1 MKEVNVCLIYNFA
14 QHYRLGVFKKMEL
27 ELDSDF
33 YFGNASDDI
42 VKLDYNELRNFK
54 GELKNIPIA
63 PPIYWQK
70 GILSIDNKYSHYILL
85 GEYYCISTWV
95 FTILRKLQNKKI
107 YFWTHGWY
115 GNESSLKKVVKK
127 LFFNLADGILLYGNH
142 AKELMIREGFEPKKL
157 HVIYNSLD
165 YNKQF
170 SIRQSLNIS
179 PLFEDRFGNNNKV
192 ILFIGR
198 LTKVKRLDQLIEL
211 ISNCKKAFER
221 NLNLVIVGT
230 GVEEHSLQTLVEEKG
245 LNDQVWFY
253 GESYNEEL
261 NAQLIYNA
269 DICVSP
275 GNVGLT
281 AMHSLMY
288 GTPVITHNDYKNQMP
303 EFEAIESGITGDFF
317 QKDNIED
324 LTNVILNWIDDNENR
339 FVVRERCY
347 DIMDRIYNPDFQVK
361 ILKSLINNEAI
372 HKEDLPKCADVHFNK
387 I

>member
-1 MKEVNVCLIYNFA
+1 
-14 QHYRLGVFKKMEL
+14 MEL

-54 GELKNIPIA
+54 GELINIPIA

-85 GEYYCISTWV
+85 GEYYCLSTWV

-142 AKELMIREGFEPKKL
+142 AKELMIKEGFEPKKL

-170 SIRQSLNIS
+170 SIRQSLNSS

-347 DIMDRIYNPDFQVK
+347 NIMDRIYNPDFQVK
-361 ILKSLINNEAI
+361 ILKSLLYNETI
-372 HKEDLPKCADVHFNK
+372 PKEDLPKCADVHFEKN
-387 I
+387 